1 MAAGAE
7 YGRIELVRL
16 HGRVIRVR
24 GQCSV
29 ARLAIHMRML
39 AIFLLIEDV
48 GMAGFTALVASESD
62 GSDSNFGYRV
72 AAIVPV
78 LSEAFRDHRVP
89 DDEKQEQAGNEDPC
103 QSKKVSCIFEDIHG
117 MLSAAK
123 PCGRSAIQE
132 RAEADPPR

>member
-1 MAAGAE
+1 MRLVAGITGQAGGVFCRSHLRKSLGFRCVCFVATGAE

-48 GMAGFTALVASESD
+48 CMTSFTALVASESD
-62 GSDSNFGYRV
+62 GSDSNFGYR
-72 AAIVPV
+72 ATAIVPV
-78 LSEAFRDHRVP
+78 LTEAFRDHRVP
-89 DDEKQEQAGNEDPC
+89 DE
-103 QSKKVSCIFEDIHG
+103 
-117 MLSAAK
+117 
-123 PCGRSAIQE
+123 
-132 RAEADPPR
+132 